1 MSDFKDKCGDV
12 LTGGATGAAAKGS
25 IGAAI
30 GILGGPVT
38 SGTSGIHEST
48 GQASV
53 YGGNIH
59 MKLIL
64 YQLFCFSYTGT
75 HCFYHTAAHSPVLQY
90 LYCFD
95 RSTAWRTYHIL

>member
-59 MKLIL
+59 MKLNDFIPAVL
-64 YQLFCFSYTGT
+64 LFLHRHALLPS
-75 HCFYHTAAHSPVLQY
+75 HCCAFPGPPVPVL
-90 LYCFD
+90 L
-95 RSTAWRTYHIL
+95 RS